1 VPRDDLFVLGVVA
14 SMTAKGFTILSQ
26 VMIYDRSTNPGI
38 CKHASL
44 DREKAKDTWSF
55 QCFQGRKLFVYED
68 QSPVKEDVAD
78 VQAKILKGS
87 LLRGWNTTHES
98 VAIGSTYELN
108 VYLLKKTGKASTLH

>member
-1 VPRDDLFVLGVVA
+1 
-14 SMTAKGFTILSQ
+14 
-26 VMIYDRSTNPGI
+26 MIAAQTRGI

-44 DREKAKDTWSF
+44 DRRRPLSAKDIQSF

-68 QSPVKEDVAD
+68 QSPVKEDVVD

-108 VYLLKKTGKASTLH
+108 VYLLKKTGKASSLH

>member
-1 VPRDDLFVLGVVA
+1 
-14 SMTAKGFTILSQ
+14 M
-26 VMIYDRSTNPGI
+26 
-38 CKHASL
+38 
-44 DREKAKDTWSF
+44 
-55 QCFQGRKLFVYED
+55 YED

-98 VAIGSTYELN
+98 VAIGSSYELN